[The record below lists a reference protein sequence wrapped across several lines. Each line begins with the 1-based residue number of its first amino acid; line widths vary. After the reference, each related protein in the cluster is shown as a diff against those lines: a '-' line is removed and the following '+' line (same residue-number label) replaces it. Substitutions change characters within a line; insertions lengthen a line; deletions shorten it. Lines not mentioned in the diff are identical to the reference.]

1 MRIWRAYL
9 RYGTP
14 LAYRPSAD
22 TAHMSGYVL
31 PLAVGKQSAH
41 TPSLRGYF

>member
-9 RYGTP
+9 RYVTP
-14 LAYRPSAD
+14 LAYRPAAD
-22 TAHMSGYVL
+22 TARLSGYVL
-31 PLAVGKQSAH
+31 PLALGKRAAH